1 MKIPDLR
8 SAHDQVGGIVYFGR
22 MLDKIR
28 LKAPVHHGDTLY
40 CYSEVLETKEALQDH
55 AGIVRFKHYGVNQDD
70 KHVFEGE
77 RTVLIKR
84 RSHWGE
90 K

>member
-1 MKIPDLR
+1 MLEKEDAKQPD
-8 SAHDQVGGIVYFGR
+8 
-22 MLDKIR
+22 
-28 LKAPVHHGDTLY
+28 
-40 CYSEVLETKEALQDH
+40 

-84 RSHWGE
+84 RSHWGD

>member
-1 MKIPDLR
+1 MQNAKFKMQKNSKRTARRVCILHF
-8 SAHDQVGGIVYFGR
+8 AFC
-22 MLDKIR
+22 LTA
-28 LKAPVHHGDTLY
+28 LAAPPAYAQQAD
-40 CYSEVLETKEALQDH
+40 

-70 KHVFEGE
+70 KHIFEGE

>member
-1 MKIPDLR
+1 
-8 SAHDQVGGIVYFGR
+8 
-22 MLDKIR
+22 
-28 LKAPVHHGDTLY
+28 
-40 CYSEVLETKEALQDH
+40 VLETSDAKQPD

-70 KHVFEGE
+70 KHIFEGE

>member
-1 MKIPDLR
+1 M
-8 SAHDQVGGIVYFGR
+8 
-22 MLDKIR
+22 DKIR

-40 CYSEVLETKEALQDH
+40 CYTEVLEKSDAEQPD

-77 RTVLIKR
+77 RIGADQAPQPLGRQVISR
-84 RSHWGE
+84 RSADLRQVAE
-90 K
+90 VMSPRLI

>member
-1 MKIPDLR
+1 
-8 SAHDQVGGIVYFGR
+8 
-22 MLDKIR
+22 
-28 LKAPVHHGDTLY
+28 
-40 CYSEVLETKEALQDH
+40 
-55 AGIVRFKHYGVNQDD
+55 VRFKHYGVNQDD
-70 KHVFEGE
+70 KHIFEGE